1 MSEAESAAAGEDE
14 AQAAAITA
22 GKWAFQQLAD
32 DLCYE
37 ALDPTWHVR
46 HGAVLALRELLR
58 SQAGAA
64 GVDAPL
70 AAEPSGA
77 CCTYRA

>member
-1 MSEAESAAAGEDE
+1 MEDE
-14 AQAAAITA
+14 AAAAAIAA
-22 GKWAFQQLAD
+22 GQWAFQQLAD

-37 ALDPTWHVR
+37 VLDPTWHVR

-58 SQAGAA
+58 TQAGAA
-64 GVDAPL
+64 GVQAPL

-77 CCTYRA
+77 CWAS